1 MARPKN
7 INESEKVDRQIVN
20 LEVDMYY
27 LKPTSFL
34 VLPETPN
41 IYLTTEKARKFLKEL
56 KDAVDYSKDGVIIRF
71 QGEINPRKDDSERD
85 GSMFLSREI
94 KVEDAVSGDGGAE
107 DKM

>member
-41 IYLTTEKARKFLKEL
+41 I
-56 KDAVDYSKDGVIIRF
+56 
-71 QGEINPRKDDSERD
+71 
-85 GSMFLSREI
+85 
-94 KVEDAVSGDGGAE
+94 
-107 DKM
+107 